1 MIKNLYSDDQHLEFS
16 ALFSH
21 PGARYR
27 DAPFWAWNCKLDG
40 EELIRQI
47 GVFRQMGMGGFH
59 IHARTGLETP
69 YLGPE
74 FLKQVRR
81 CVAEA
86 KDHAMYCYL
95 YDEDRWPSGSAGGQ
109 VTRNPA
115 FRMRYLLV
123 TPHRRTEAPDVAND
137 NSGTLL
143 ASYAIR
149 FDQESRLLD
158 YHRLADGALPPDN
171 FEVFYAYLMVENGTS
186 WFNDQTYVDT
196 LNPLAIQEFT
206 KMTHEVY
213 RQTVGQEF
221 GHTIPSI
228 FTDEPQFSAKAV
240 LKFAS
245 DRREMKLPYT
255 NDLPESYR
263 AQYGCDFFETV
274 PELFWERADRA
285 WSTARYRFHDHI
297 AERFATAFADTV
309 GGWCQQNGLLCTGH
323 MVEEPTLESQTTYL
337 GEAMRNY
344 RSFHLPGIDML
355 CDWCELTTVKQAVS
369 VSRQFG
375 RGGVLCELDG
385 VTDWDFSF
393 AGHKGHGDW
402 QAALGVTLRVPHLSW
417 LSMAGEA
424 KRDYPASI
432 SDQSP
437 WWKKYP
443 LIADHFARINVAMT
457 RGKAVCRI
465 GMIHPVESYWLL
477 YGPQDQTAGARH
489 QSENDFSSLCRW
501 LLQGLIDFDYIAE
514 SLLPKQP
521 LVIEDGIF
529 KLGEM
534 AYETIVVPPVITLRS
549 STLEYL
555 EAFVDAGGE
564 VIFVGNVAVCC
575 DAELSGRAAQL
586 AARCRRIDCS
596 ETALLDALR
605 PRRDIEVLQYDNGF
619 PAESLFYQLRE
630 SDGERFLL
638 IVNTERNGRGLTSQI
653 RIAGHWQLE
662 YLDTATGE
670 CRPLAAARKSDQ
682 TILTHHF
689 FAHSHLLLRLTPAPE
704 SIGMKLRQ
712 PPASDAAVEQAIL
725 TRLDDFSLPI
735 TLDEPNVLVLDQAEW
750 RLGNEAWHAAEE
762 FIRLDNLVRARLGLR
777 PRTGDIV
784 QPWASPANQTILG
797 ELALRYRI
805 ECAIQVRGAFLALE
819 QPETTTIFLD
829 GKELPCLDA
838 GFWCDRAIRKI
849 VLPELSSGRHELVF
863 LRPYRVDTHIE
874 SAFILGDFGVEVG
887 GAHTRIIAPI
897 RALHWGDAG
906 CQGLPFYSGNL
917 TYHCEFSLS
926 KTEQVALRFPSR
938 STQIPPQLCNYE
950 AARECEFAAFRAVAA
965 GVSVDG
971 TAEQL
976 VAFAPFQTSLGTLAT
991 GKHTL
996 DITLYGSRVNSFGA
1010 LHLSW
1015 RISWMGPNAWRGKGD
1030 YFTHDYRTR
1039 PFGVMLSPLLLR
1051 EIKKES

>member
-1 MIKNLYSDDQHLEFS
+1 MKHLYSDDQDVSFS
-16 ALFSH
+16 RLFAN
-21 PGARYR
+21 PGALYR
-27 DAPFWAWNCKLDG
+27 DTPFWAWNCRLDG
-40 EELIRQI
+40 EELHRQI
-47 GVFRQMGMGGFH
+47 GIFHQMGMGGFH
-59 IHARTGLETP
+59 MHARTGLGTP

-74 FLKQVRR
+74 FMKLVRQ
-81 CVAEA
+81 CVDDARA
-86 KDHAMYCYL
+86 GSMLAWL
-95 YDEDRWPSGSAGGQ
+95 YDEDRFPSGAAGGL
-109 VTRNPA
+109 VTRDPA
-115 FRMRYLLV
+115 FRARHLLL
-123 TPHRRTEAPDVAND
+123 TSTRRTEAPDPAND
-137 NSGTLL
+137 DSGKLL
-143 ASYAIR
+143 AVYAIR
-149 FDQESRLLD
+149 FDQE
-158 YHRLADGALPPDN
+158 HRLADYRLLADGDSAAPG
-171 FEVFYAYLMVENGTS
+171 FERFYAYLIVESRNP
-186 WFNDQTYVDT
+186 WFNDQAYVDT
-196 LNPLAIQEFT
+196 LNPRAIHRFVELTYEAYF
-206 KMTHEVY
+206 KA
-213 RQTVGQEF
+213 VGDEF
-221 GHTIPSI
+221 GKSIPAI
-228 FTDEPQFSAKAV
+228 FTDEPHFTHKTV
-240 LKFAS
+240 LRFAAE
-245 DRREMKLPYT
+245 RRDVQLPYT
-255 NDLPESYR
+255 DDLPETYR
-263 AQYGCDFFETV
+263 REYGAEFFDTL
-274 PELFWERADRA
+274 PELVWERADGA
-285 WSTARYRFHDHI
+285 WSAARYRYHDHI
-297 AERFATAFADTV
+297 AERFASAFADTV
-309 GGWCQQNGLLCTGH
+309 GNWCERHGIRFSGHLL
-323 MVEEPTLESQTTYL
+323 EEPRLESQTAVL
-337 GEAMRNY
+337 GDVMRSY
-344 RSFHLPGIDML
+344 RSFQLPGVDML
-355 CDWCELTTVKQAVS
+355 CDWVELSTVKQAAS
-369 VSRQFG
+369 ASRQYG
-375 RGGVLCELDG
+375 CGGVLCELDG
-385 VTDWDFSF
+385 VTDWDFNFS
-393 AGHKGHGDW
+393 GHKGHGDW
-402 QAALGVTLRVPHLSW
+402 QAALGVTVRVPHLAW

-432 SDQSP
+432 SEQSP
-437 WWKKYP
+437 WWRKYP
-443 LIADHFARINVAMT
+443 VIADHFARVNTAMS
-457 RGKAVCRI
+457 RGRALCRV
-465 GMIHPVESYWLL
+465 GVIHPVESYWLV

-489 QSENDFSSLCRW
+489 QAENDFSSLCRW